1 MYYTFLAMKNFS
13 PLLYIC
19 YIFFFFLKREAI
31 TYWQIYVKKC
41 IKIIQISSGQYSNDS
56 SHERSGNTY
65 IVLFRC
71 LFVANVTPHRPDV
84 IYQVILLE
92 SVSLDGCCVVNSSG
106 SSLER
111 SQSVGHSCRV
121 TSPSLIVVQLSSDLH
136 DP

>member
-1 MYYTFLAMKNFS
+1 MTDLREKSVHKNY
-13 PLLYIC
+13 P
-19 YIFFFFLKREAI
+19 
-31 TYWQIYVKKC
+31 
-41 IKIIQISSGQYSNDS
+41 ISSGQYSNDS
-56 SHERSGNTY
+56 SRERSGNTY

-71 LFVANVTPHRPDV
+71 LFVANITPHRPDV